1 MSDEVKR
8 VILNQTVIDDTEA
21 QFAGDVEAPWV
32 ELVHRAVAPTPTTDK
47 PSSLLYAM
55 ADDSVRCKSQAG
67 VELNITDRLL
77 NPVGAFPYQGD
88 IAAAADFPAL
98 AAVVNGWTY
107 FLTADATDNGGAPAH
122 TNTLQAFL
130 AGAVISWN
138 GVNWTQTDQGTF
150 RSYAVATPA
159 AVPEGDLAIVEVA
172 TTTIG
177 APSVVNLPALSA
189 AILGKKVLVVDSQG
203 AGATNPI
210 TITPN
215 GANTING
222 AATLVLNTNYG
233 GALLEAAQTGAATWV
248 WVIVANRTEMQV
260 ATARLTAIGAG
271 RAQADSR
278 QLAAV
283 SETLRVFR
291 ALAAGRLV
299 ACAAETGTVA
309 AAGESMTFD
318 VQIAGVTALTGL
330 ITVDD
335 TTVIDTPVA
344 GVLGAGAI
352 REFAAGELIT
362 VDRVYVAGGGAT
374 PMRDTV
380 VDIHLQYD

>member
-1 MSDEVKR
+1 MTDEDKTIR
-8 VILNQTVIDDTEA
+8 LNQSVISDTEA
-21 QFAGDVEAPWV
+21 QFAGDVETPFV
-32 ELVHRAVAPTPTTDK
+32 ELVHQAAAPTSTTDK

-55 ADDSVRCKSQAG
+55 AADDSIRMKSQAG
-67 VELNITDRLL
+67 VELNLTDRLL

-88 IAAAADFPAL
+88 IAAAADFPTP

-107 FLTADATDNGGAPAH
+107 FVTADVTDNDPTR
-122 TNTLQAFL
+122 TNTGQAFL

-138 GVNWTQTDQGTF
+138 GVNYTQTDKGVYRQ
-150 RSYAVATPA
+150 YAVATPV
-159 AVPEGDLAIVEVA
+159 AVGGGDLAIVEVA

-189 AILGKKVLVVDSQG
+189 AILGKQVLVVDSQG
-203 AGATNPI
+203 AGGTNPI

-233 GALLEAAQTGAATWV
+233 GALLEAAQTGAGTWV
-248 WVIVANRTEMQV
+248 WVIVANRTEMQT
-260 ATARLTAIGAG
+260 ATARLAAIDAG
-271 RAQADSR
+271 RSQADSR
-278 QLAAV
+278 QLAAAT
-283 SETLRVFR
+283 ETMRVFR
-291 ALAAGRLV
+291 ALAAGTIV
-299 ACAAETGTVA
+299 ACSAETGTAA

-318 VQIAGVTALTGL
+318 VQIAGVSALTGV

-344 GVLGAGAI
+344 GVVDAAANA
-352 REFAAGELIT
+352 FAAGELIT
-362 VDRVYVAGGGAT
+362 VVRTYVAGGGPT

-380 VDIHLQYD
+380 CDIEVQFD